1 MTRDI
6 NIEFRSAYTRKNI
19 RSIISTIQY
28 ELEDFMESYEI
39 KRIVLPLSNTIETI
53 SLVAT
58 LKPLISK
65 GLIDLVFLSDARSK
79 RLIPKNLENF
89 LKIVRATPV
98 ILSFDGGLLKILKA
112 YLPRTPKESIQQSLN
127 ALLLRK
133 YADSKEAI
141 IVRPFTYT
149 HWILGAF
156 EDIEFKTSDYLPFI
170 RVYYS
175 NIKKISHLY
184 GLDRYFSKAQIDPR
198 IRKIMNDL
206 NIPTIEKLDMVLDT
220 LTSEVMELDDEG
232 EYKEVNIPAEAIK
245 KLTDIIRKNSLKKI
259 TPTPIP

>member
-6 NIEFRSAYTRKNI
+6 NIEFRSAYTRRNI

-28 ELEDFMESYEI
+28 ELEDFMESYEV
-39 KRIVLPLSNTIETI
+39 KRMVLPISNTIETI

-65 GLIDLVFLSDARSK
+65 GVIDLVFLSDSRSK
-79 RLIPKNLENF
+79 RLIPKNLEGF
-89 LKIVRATPV
+89 LRLVRATPT
-98 ILSFDGGLLKILKA
+98 ILSFDGDLLKTLKA
-112 YLPRTPKESIQQSLN
+112 YLPRTSKESIQQSLN

-133 YADSKEAI
+133 YADSRDAI

-156 EDIEFKTSDYLPFI
+156 EDIEFKTTDYLPFI
-170 RVYYS
+170 RIYYS

-184 GLDRYFSKAQIDPR
+184 GLDRYFSKAQIHP
-198 IRKIMNDL
+198 KIKKILNEL
-206 NIPTIEKLDMVLDT
+206 NIPTIEKLDSILDT
-220 LTSEVMELDDEG
+220 ITSEVVELDEEG
-232 EYKEVNIPAEAIK
+232 EYKEVNIPAETIK
-245 KLTDIIRKNSLKKI
+245 KLTEIIRKNSLKKV